1 MTQMTIGAATHPGK
15 RKTENEDSYDVV
27 LPEGD
32 TQDRK
37 GILLILADGMGGHA
51 GGAVASRTAVDV
63 VMEQYLNTP
72 AGDVLEALRA
82 AFQKANAAVLE
93 KSARDRSVAGM
104 ATTLTAVV
112 IKDDLLFHAHVGDS
126 RAYVIDGSD
135 MAPITEDHSYV
146 ASLVAAGAITAA
158 EAETHPQ
165 RNLVTRAVGALPDL
179 AIDAAGFPR
188 PLKKDQHILLC
199 CDGLFKVVP
208 ENEIQRII
216 ESEKEPNGACE
227 KLVERANDYGGPDN
241 ITVILARIDRVKRTP
256 GFIRRFITPAR

>member
-126 RAYVIDGSD
+126 GPMLSTDRIWLRSRKTIPMSPAWWPQVRSRRQKRKH
-135 MAPITEDHSYV
+135 TRN
-146 ASLVAAGAITAA
+146 AIWSPGPWEPCRTW
-158 EAETHPQ
+158 PSM
-165 RNLVTRAVGALPDL
+165 RP
-179 AIDAAGFPR
+179 GFP
-188 PLKKDQHILLC
+188 
-199 CDGLFKVVP
+199 
-208 ENEIQRII
+208 
-216 ESEKEPNGACE
+216 
-227 KLVERANDYGGPDN
+227 GP
-241 ITVILARIDRVKRTP
+241 
-256 GFIRRFITPAR
+256 